1 MSKLGFK
8 LDVNQMTMSESKFES
23 DGVSQFVTPDRR
35 CLLFSSEHV
44 FLIFFLNCDLIPPC
58 CVSLL
63 WLPSYVT
70 LYSSFFPTSTNPNS
84 QTQ

>member
-1 MSKLGFK
+1 
-8 LDVNQMTMSESKFES
+8 MTMSESKFES
-23 DGVSQFVTPDRR
+23 DGVSQFVTPDHR

-44 FLIFFLNCDLIPPC
+44 FLIFFSIVILFHSGS
-58 CVSLL
+58 VSLL